1 MKPKGGA
8 TTSVFNINVKPIIAE
23 LARTEVC
30 FPNIQLLVDKI
41 IVQPLPDRG
50 DAGEPRGA
58 FRLWLT
64 DGECTIQGRRTW
76 TTNVHVRSQISS
88 SC

>member
-1 MKPKGGA
+1 MKPHGGA

-30 FPNIQLLVDKI
+30 FPNIQLLVEKI

-50 DAGEPRGA
+50 DAEGPRGA

-64 DGECTIQGRRTW
+64 DGACTIQGRCTW
-76 TTNVHVRSQISS
+76 TAVVVPRL
-88 SC
+88 